1 MAFGGREMKLQTYR
15 VHEYRSVWDSGPIE
29 VGEVTCLVGKNEAGK
44 TSLLHALSRIN
55 PIEPEKAKFDVD
67 LDYPRREVGDY
78 QHDVETGK
86 RKPAVVVAATFG
98 LEDAEVK
105 AVEAVFGAGVLRSHE
120 LTISKGYANNRTFS
134 IDLDE
139 VAARRHLID
148 GAELVEPLKAQLH
161 AATSWPEFTGILTAA
176 EASAEVLRLRTLTEQ
191 IGANGPR
198 SYAFSQ
204 LLDSRV
210 PKFLYFDEYYQMTGH
225 ENIQALIARRD
236 SNTLKPQDHPLIGLI
251 NLARIK
257 LEDLTNT
264 QRTVELVNKL
274 QGASNH
280 LSKQVLKYWSQNKHL
295 QLKID
300 VREGKPQDPEHMRQ
314 GQNIWGRV
322 YDQVH
327 WADTELGSRS
337 KGFIWFFSFLAWYED
352 VKRGGDNV
360 ILLLDEPGLSLHG
373 RAQADLLRYIEVE
386 LKPHHQVIYTTHSP
400 FMVDPTHFDRVR
412 IVQDAGIDSDQ
423 QLPQDE
429 DGTKVLS
436 NVFDGS
442 DDSLFPLQGALGYDI
457 HQSLFVAPNTL
468 VVEGAADLLYL
479 RAMSDVLERAGK
491 EGLSTKWVITPVGG
505 SGKVPTFVALL
516 APQRGMNVAV
526 LMDFQQRDAESVEAI
541 YKKKL
546 LAKKSVLTY
555 AAFTGG
561 AEADVEDMF
570 DRAFYLNLVNLEYA
584 AALSSEISIGDLN
597 DKVPRVLKTIEQY
610 LLAHPMKTGSFGHYR
625 PARYFTE
632 NLKELTFD
640 ISTETMDRFEVLC
653 KAVNKLLK

>member
-1 MAFGGREMKLQTYR
+1 MKLKSYR
-15 VHEYRSVWDSGPIE
+15 VHEYRSVWDSGPVE

-55 PIEPEKAKFDVD
+55 PIEPDRATFDVH

-78 QHDVETGK
+78 QHEVESGK
-86 RKPAVVVAATFG
+86 RKPATVITATFA
-98 LEDAEVK
+98 LEDSEVQ
-105 AVEAVFGAGVLRSHE
+105 AVENVFGGGVLRSHD
-120 LTISKGYANNRTFS
+120 LTLSKGYANKRTYS
-134 IDLDE
+134 LNLDE
-139 VAARRHLID
+139 TAARRHLID

-161 AATSWPEFTGILTAA
+161 AATNWAEFTSLLAAA
-176 EASAEVLRLRTLTEQ
+176 EASSEVQRLRTLAEQ
-191 IGANGPR
+191 IGANGPG
-198 SYAFSQ
+198 SYAFNKIIDP
-204 LLDSRV
+204 LV

-236 SNTLKPQDHPLIGLI
+236 SNTLKPQDYPLLGLI

-322 YDQVH
+322 HDQVH

-352 VKRGGDNV
+352 VKREGENV

-373 RAQADLLRYIEVE
+373 RAQADLLRYIEIE

-400 FMVDPTHFDRVR
+400 FMVDAANFDRVR
-412 IVQDAGIDSDQ
+412 IVQDAGIDSDA
-423 QLPQDE
+423 QLPLDE

-436 NVFDGS
+436 NIFDGS

-479 RAMSDVLERAGK
+479 RAMSDALERAGR
-491 EGLSTKWVITPVGG
+491 EGLSAKWAITPVGG

-526 LMDFQQRDAESVEAI
+526 LMDFQQRDSESIEAI

-546 LAKKSVLTY
+546 LSKKNVLTY

-561 AEADVEDMF
+561 TESDVEDMF
-570 DRAFYLNLVNLEYA
+570 DRSFYVDLVNKEYGT
-584 AALSSEISIGDLN
+584 ALSSNLSVSELN
-597 DKVPRVLKTIEQY
+597 GKVPRVLKAIEQH
-610 LLAHPMKTGSFGHYR
+610 LSSHPMKNGSFGHYR

-632 NLKELTFD
+632 NLKELTDD
-640 ISTETMDRFEVLC
+640 ISAETTDRFETLF